1 MISSLSIPIK
11 GVVNLFDESKLIV
24 NGLMREKDS
33 PWPVGK
39 PMSSDENEEDVDP
52 YDALYISTNAPAAG
66 SAELLNAFGENGDDV
81 LEENEAIE
89 LTESSSLE
97 MGETIELSGEFE
109 NSFIADEEIV
119 EDEDD
124 VDPFEELGASRP
136 ASINQEDP
144 MVSDAL
150 AAFMDDEDDDEET
163 EEAVVEE
170 VEEEPQEEEEVV
182 EDKPKADPE
191 ELYRFLLEG
200 VWVDDVLDPAEVTLM
215 AKKRREL
222 NISFETHLKILREV
236 LHE

>member
-1 MISSLSIPIK
+1 ML
-11 GVVNLFDESKLIV
+11 
-24 NGLMREKDS
+24 
-33 PWPVGK
+33 
-39 PMSSDENEEDVDP
+39 SDENEEDVDP
-52 YDALYISTNAPAAG
+52 YEALDVSTNAPAARG
-66 SAELLNAFGENGDDV
+66 TELLDAFGEDEDDV
-81 LEENEAIE
+81 LEEDEAIE
-89 LTESSSLE
+89 LAESSSLE

-119 EDEDD
+119 EEEED

-136 ASINQEDP
+136 ASIVTQEDP

-150 AAFMDDEDDDEET
+150 AAFMDDEDEEEKT

-170 VEEEPQEEEEVV
+170 EAEEEPQEEEAVV

>member
-11 GVVNLFDESKLIV
+11 EVVNLFDESKLIV
-24 NGLMREKDS
+24 NGLMRERDS
-33 PWPVGK
+33 PSPVSK
-39 PMSSDENEEDVDP
+39 PMSSDENEEEVDP
-52 YDALYISTNAPAAG
+52 YEALDVSTNAPAARG
-66 SAELLNAFGENGDDV
+66 AELLDAFGEEEDA
-81 LEENEAIE
+81 LEEEGAVE
-89 LTESSSLE
+89 LAESSSLE
-97 MGETIELSGEFE
+97 IGETIELSGEFE
-109 NSFIADEEIV
+109 NSFITDEEIV
-119 EDEDD
+119 EEEDD

-150 AAFMDDEDDDEET
+150 AELMDDEDEEET

-170 VEEEPQEEEEVV
+170 AEEEYQEEEAVV

>member
-1 MISSLSIPIK
+1 
-11 GVVNLFDESKLIV
+11 
-24 NGLMREKDS
+24 
-33 PWPVGK
+33 
-39 PMSSDENEEDVDP
+39 MSSDENEEDVDP
-52 YDALYISTNAPAAG
+52 YEALDVSTNAPAARG
-66 SAELLNAFGENGDDV
+66 AELLDAFGEDEEDV
-81 LEENEAIE
+81 LEEDEAIE
-89 LTESSSLE
+89 LAESSSLE
-97 MGETIELSGEFE
+97 MEETIELSGEFE

-119 EDEDD
+119 EEEDD

-136 ASINQEDP
+136 ASIAIQEDP

-150 AAFMDDEDDDEET
+150 AAFMDDEDEE
-163 EEAVVEE
+163 EENGEAVVEE
-170 VEEEPQEEEEVV
+170 AGEEPQEEEEVV